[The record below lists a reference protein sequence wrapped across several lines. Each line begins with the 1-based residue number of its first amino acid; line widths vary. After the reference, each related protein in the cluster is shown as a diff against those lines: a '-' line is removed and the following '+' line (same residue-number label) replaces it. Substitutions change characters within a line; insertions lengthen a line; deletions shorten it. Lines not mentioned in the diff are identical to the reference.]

1 MARVMRLVD
10 DDKLGIL
17 TLVRLRVPML
27 IIGLVLG
34 LALSFVTS
42 EFEEVLRQN
51 VEAVFF
57 LPFIVYMADAMGT
70 QTQTIYIRNLTKG
83 KAGFFTYLVK
93 ETVLGILV
101 GLLFGL
107 LAAAAAL
114 LWFKS
119 TALALTVGMAMGAA
133 VGTAPIIAL
142 IVTEVL
148 ELEHQDPAVGAG
160 PIATVIQDVVSI
172 TLFGLVASSILL

>member
-1 MARVMRLVD
+1 MAPEMKIVE
-10 DDKLGIL
+10 DDKLGIF
-17 TLVRLRVPML
+17 TLVRLRVPSL
-27 IIGLVLG
+27 AVGLALG

-57 LPFIVYMADAMGT
+57 IPFVVYMADAMGT
-70 QTQTIYIRNLTKG
+70 QTQTIYTRGLTRG
-83 KAGFFTYLVK
+83 KAKFFTYLVK
-93 ETVLGILV
+93 ETALGVLV
-101 GLLFGL
+101 GFLFGV
-107 LAAAAAL
+107 LAAVAAL
-114 LWFKS
+114 FWFKS
-119 TALALTVGMAMGAA
+119 MALAMVVGTAMLAA

-142 IVTEVL
+142 VVTEVL

-172 TLFGLVASSILL
+172 TIFGWVASSILL